1 MKKTMAKE
9 NLKPV
14 STRLNPKTLE
24 AIDKFVA
31 TRKYWKRNSVINQ
44 VLTAVFD
51 NFTETE
57 IYDMV
62 RYWRRS
68 DYTVEAKF
76 EIKKSSI

>member
-1 MKKTMAKE
+1 MAKE

-14 STRLNPKTLE
+14 STRLDPKTLE

-31 TRKYWKRNSVINQ
+31 KRMYWKRNTVINQ

-62 RYWRRS
+62 RYWRNGR
-68 DYTVEAKF
+68 DTIEAKF
-76 EIKKSSI
+76 EIKKKSI

>member
-1 MKKTMAKE
+1 MVKE

-14 STRLNPKTLE
+14 STRLDPKTLE

-31 TRKYWKRNSVINQ
+31 TRTYWKRNSVINQ

-51 NFTETE
+51 CFTETE

-62 RYWRRS
+62 RYWRRGN
-68 DYTVEAKF
+68 YTVESKF
-76 EIKKSSI
+76 EIKKNSI

>member
-1 MKKTMAKE
+1 MAKE

-14 STRLNPKTLE
+14 STRLDPRTLE

-31 TRKYWKRNSVINQ
+31 TRTYWKRNSVINHL
-44 VLTAVFD
+44 LTAVFD

-76 EIKKSSI
+76 EIKKNSI

>member
-1 MKKTMAKE
+1 MAKE

-14 STRLNPKTLE
+14 STRLDPKTLE

-31 TRKYWKRNSVINQ
+31 TRPYWKRNSVINQ
-44 VLTAVFD
+44 VLTAVFE

-62 RYWRRS
+62 RYHRS
-68 DYTVEAKF
+68 VYYTVESKF
-76 EIKKSSI
+76 EIKRNNI

>member
-1 MKKTMAKE
+1 MAKE

-14 STRLNPKTLE
+14 STRLDPKTLE

-31 TRKYWKRNSVINQ
+31 KRTYWKRNSVINQ
-44 VLTAVFD
+44 ILTAVFD

-62 RYWRRS
+62 RYIKS
-68 DYTVEAKF
+68 CYYTVESKF
-76 EIKKSSI
+76 EIKRTDIK

>member
-1 MKKTMAKE
+1 MAKE

-14 STRLNPKTLE
+14 STRLDPKTLE

-31 TRKYWKRNSVINQ
+31 KRSYWKRNSVINQ

-62 RYWRRS
+62 RYWRNGN
-68 DYTVEAKF
+68 YTVESKF
-76 EIKKSSI
+76 EIKRNEIK

>member
-14 STRLNPKTLE
+14 STRLDPKTLE

-31 TRKYWKRNSVINQ
+31 TRSYWKRNSVINQ

-62 RYWRRS
+62 RYRRRS
-68 DYTVEAKF
+68 NYTVEAKF